1 MMLWHWVCQ
10 LTVSSDLSTTNVYAA
25 LSYLFSE
32 EQEKY
37 EDTDSSLVLHSSID
51 TLCSAQEVSIEVETD
66 DSRKVYAASRTD
78 EFAEVDYSV
87 DEIQKSPVEFC
98 CI

>member
-1 MMLWHWVCQ
+1 MSTHSEQ
-10 LTVSSDLSTTNVYAA
+10 LSDTTNVYAA

-51 TLCSAQEVSIEVETD
+51 TLCSAQEVSIEVEKD
-66 DSRKVYAASRTD
+66 DSRKVYAASRT
-78 EFAEVDYSV
+78 AEVDYSV